1 MAGPLAGVKILDLTT
16 VVMGPFATQILA
28 ELGAEVIKVESRDGD
43 NMRHVGPMKS
53 PGMGHLFLH
62 LNRGKR
68 DVVLDL
74 KQPAAKAA
82 VLRLVKSADVV
93 VHNNR
98 PQVMTKLGLDYP
110 ALKAVNPKLIYCG
123 TYGYGKD
130 GPYGERGAL
139 DDSIQAVSGI
149 AMLNEMVLG
158 EPRYLPTVVCD
169 KTTAMQVVR

>member
-74 KQPAAKAA
+74 KQPEG
-82 VLRLVKSADVV
+82 RECCGWPRSPTCSSTTSALPRCSVSDS
-93 VHNNR
+93 R
-98 PQVMTKLGLDYP
+98 
-110 ALKAVNPKLIYCG
+110 G
-123 TYGYGKD
+123 TTS
-130 GPYGERGAL
+130 GP
-139 DDSIQAVSGI
+139 
-149 AMLNEMVLG
+149 
-158 EPRYLPTVVCD
+158 
-169 KTTAMQVVR
+169 